1 MTKFEWT
8 TLIGLGLAV
17 VAIFAYF
24 GYLVLSQR
32 SEPPS
37 FFPPAPILREASEK
51 GMTAKEAYS
60 FALELAKSWRG
71 DAEIIFASTVFSDVT
86 DVNGME
92 RSWTFCFY
100 SSSSRKIYTI
110 VVVEGEARPLKETG
124 VPLGLNPVS
133 ASNWWVDSPEAISAW
148 LSGGGGDFLARNQE
162 VDLTAALRFPSDG
175 SAPIW
180 TVVGSAEEGSYV
192 LSVLVDAV
200 SGKVV
205 E

>member
-1 MTKFEWT
+1 
-8 TLIGLGLAV
+8 
-17 VAIFAYF
+17 
-24 GYLVLSQR
+24 
-32 SEPPS
+32 
-37 FFPPAPILREASEK
+37 
-51 GMTAKEAYS
+51 
-60 FALELAKSWRG
+60 LELAKSWRG